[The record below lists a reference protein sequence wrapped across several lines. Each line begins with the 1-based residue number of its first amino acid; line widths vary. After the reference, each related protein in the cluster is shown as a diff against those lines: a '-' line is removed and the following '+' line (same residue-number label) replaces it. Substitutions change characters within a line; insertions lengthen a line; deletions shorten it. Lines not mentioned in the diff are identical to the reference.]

1 MNAIVRYTHLRYGDR
16 YGERSMPFLRTSRPV
31 LVATAAI
38 LGITVVTAPCRDARA
53 DEVSPNGKGVVGG
66 ALLGAEVV
74 TITESLA
81 GVRPPWA
88 YVVGGIIGA
97 GGGGVAGHFIEQ
109 DNASQNGRVPMYMLA
124 GGLALIIPAV
134 VLSLNATRWQPEE
147 GATED
152 SAPTAP
158 PAEPGVV
165 GGSIVTGPASP
176 PASAQPTA
184 PPAGTPAQPPAAA
197 PAAPTPPPQSL
208 FDVHGGSL
216 RLGLPVPD
224 VRPVYS
230 TAERRQYG
238 MQAETEVR
246 MPMLHMTF

>member
-1 MNAIVRYTHLRYGDR
+1 
-16 YGERSMPFLRTSRPV
+16 MPLSRTSRSSRHRV
-31 LVATAAI
+31 HAAVAAI
-38 LGITVVTAPCRDARA
+38 LGVSVITAPARQAHA

-74 TITESLA
+74 TITEALA
-81 GVRPPWA
+81 GARPAWA
-88 YVVGGIIGA
+88 YVVGGIVGAA
-97 GGGGVAGHFIEQ
+97 GGGIAGHFIEQ
-109 DNASQNGRVPMYMLA
+109 DNDSQNGRVPMYMLA

-152 SAPTAP
+152 AAPTAP

-165 GGSIVTGPASP
+165 GGSIVTGAPPTTPPPP
-176 PASAQPTA
+176 PAAQPAAPIA
-184 PPAGTPAQPPAAA
+184 PPAPA

-224 VRPVYS
+224 VRPVFS
-230 TAERRQYG
+230 VAERRQYG
-238 MQAETEVR
+238 MQGATEYR

>member
-1 MNAIVRYTHLRYGDR
+1 
-16 YGERSMPFLRTSRPV
+16 MPSLRTSRPV
-31 LVATAAI
+31 LVAMAALLGGTA
-38 LGITVVTAPCRDARA
+38 VTAPCQMARA

-66 ALLGAEVV
+66 ALLGGEVV
-74 TITESLA
+74 TIVESLA
-81 GVRPPWA
+81 GARPPWA

-124 GGLALIIPAV
+124 GGLALLIPAI

-152 SAPTAP
+152 SAPGAP

-165 GGSIVTGPASP
+165 GGSIVTGAPASP
-176 PASAQPTA
+176 PPPVQPTA
-184 PPAGTPAQPPAAA
+184 PPAGTPAPPPA
-197 PAAPTPPPQSL
+197 AAPTPPPQSL

-216 RLGLPVPD
+216 RLGVPLPD
-224 VRPVYS
+224 VRPVFS
-230 TAERRQYG
+230 AAERRQYG

>member
-1 MNAIVRYTHLRYGDR
+1 
-16 YGERSMPFLRTSRPV
+16 MPSLRTSRLV
-31 LVATAAI
+31 LVATAAL
-38 LGITVVTAPCRDARA
+38 LGVTVVTAPSRMARA

-66 ALLGAEVV
+66 ALLGGEVV

-124 GGLALIIPAV
+124 GGLALLIPAI
-134 VLSLNATRWQPEE
+134 VLTLNATRWQPEE

-165 GGSIVTGPASP
+165 GGSIVTGTPATASP
-176 PASAQPTA
+176 PAPVQPTA
-184 PPAGTPAQPPAAA
+184 PPAGTPAPPPAAS
-197 PAAPTPPPQSL
+197 PTPPPQSL

-216 RLGLPVPD
+216 RLGVPLPD
-224 VRPVYS
+224 VRPVFS
-230 TAERRQYG
+230 VAERRQYG